1 MDLKKSLILLVFS
14 LCLLQSLNARHIAG
28 GEMSYTYVGPG
39 SGSNSGLYR
48 ITLRLYR
55 DCQSSG
61 AQLDTRAAITVYQNG
76 LSGIYRDLQ
85 VDISRTDVL
94 QLSTP
99 GPCIDNA
106 PTVCYQVGIYTTDVE
121 LPFSPNGYTIAY
133 QRCCRI
139 DNISNILNSGGAGS
153 TYMATIPGLS
163 VATDA
168 PKNSSPAFRGKDT
181 VLICEDN
188 YFTYDFSAS
197 DADGDSLAYVFE
209 EAYDYTQN
217 GTPQPT
223 TALPPPY
230 NSVSYGF
237 GFSAGQPMGPDIRL
251 NVNSG
256 IMSGI
261 APLTGIYV
269 VTVSVLEYRKGILIN
284 RHRKDLHIK
293 VANCSIAAATL
304 DPTYITCD
312 GYTLTFQN
320 NNSSPLIKS
329 FFWKFTGAGN
339 FADSSTQERP
349 TYTFPDTGVY
359 KVMLIT
365 NRLDDCSDTGYA
377 EARVFPG
384 FFPGFEV
391 DGSCKNVPLNFKDTT
406 KTKYG
411 VVSYWRWS
419 FGSPSINPDTSRLQ
433 NPVYTYT
440 ENKTYDVQLIVANS
454 KGCRDTIDKQIS
466 VLEKP
471 TLRVTNDTVLCY
483 LDDLQLNAQGSGT
496 FSWSPAAGLSDPNI
510 PNPVAKP
517 SVSTKYY
524 VKLTAAPGCENLDS
538 VFIDLKRSVSLEAG
552 NDTTIC
558 LTDTFRLR
566 PLSDGLT
573 YQWEPAA
580 AVSDPTAKNPLARPT
595 GTTIFQV
602 KASIGSCSAS
612 DGFRVTTIPYPRI
625 TISDDTTICLGDSVY
640 LQASGG
646 VDYRWIPPTGLSDNS
661 IPNPYA
667 KPAQTTVY
675 KVAVRDNSGCPK
687 ATFDSVT
694 IKVIPP
700 VRAFAGNDTILVVGQ
715 PLKMNATGGD
725 YYLWS
730 PSTGLNDVNIPDP
743 TAVLDADI
751 SYILKVT
758 TVDGCFDY
766 DTLNVRIF
774 KTLPDIFVPTAFT
787 PNGDRLNDV
796 LIPITAG
803 ITKLDFF
810 RIYNRWGELVFS
822 TSEFGKGWDGRI
834 GGRDQG
840 NDTFVWHVRGVDFTG
855 RIIEKKGTSTIIR

>member
-1 MDLKKSLILLVFS
+1 
-14 LCLLQSLNARHIAG
+14 
-28 GEMSYTYVGPG
+28 
-39 SGSNSGLYR
+39 
-48 ITLRLYR
+48 
-55 DCQSSG
+55 
-61 AQLDTRAAITVYQNG
+61 
-76 LSGIYRDLQ
+76 
-85 VDISRTDVL
+85 
-94 QLSTP
+94 
-99 GPCIDNA
+99 
-106 PTVCYQVGIYTTDVE
+106 
-121 LPFSPNGYTIAY
+121 
-133 QRCCRI
+133 
-139 DNISNILNSGGAGS
+139 
-153 TYMATIPGLS
+153 
-163 VATDA
+163 
-168 PKNSSPAFRGKDT
+168 
-181 VLICEDN
+181 
-188 YFTYDFSAS
+188 
-197 DADGDSLAYVFE
+197 
-209 EAYDYTQN
+209 
-217 GTPQPT
+217 
-223 TALPPPY
+223 
-230 NSVSYGF
+230 
-237 GFSAGQPMGPDIRL
+237 
-251 NVNSG
+251 
-256 IMSGI
+256 
-261 APLTGIYV
+261 
-269 VTVSVLEYRKGILIN
+269 
-284 RHRKDLHIK
+284 
-293 VANCSIAAATL
+293 
-304 DPTYITCD
+304 
-312 GYTLTFQN
+312 
-320 NNSSPLIKS
+320 
-329 FFWKFTGAGN
+329 
-339 FADSSTQERP
+339 
-349 TYTFPDTGVY
+349 
-359 KVMLIT
+359 
-365 NRLDDCSDTGYA
+365 
-377 EARVFPG
+377 
-384 FFPGFEV
+384 
-391 DGSCKNVPLNFKDTT
+391 
-406 KTKYG
+406 
-411 VVSYWRWS
+411 
-419 FGSPSINPDTSRLQ
+419 
-433 NPVYTYT
+433 
-440 ENKTYDVQLIVANS
+440 
-454 KGCRDTIDKQIS
+454 
-466 VLEKP
+466 
-471 TLRVTNDTVLCY
+471 
-483 LDDLQLNAQGSGT
+483 
-496 FSWSPAAGLSDPNI
+496 
-510 PNPVAKP
+510 
-517 SVSTKYY
+517 